1 MNTIIIDGNNCK
13 TKQDLFDTFKTVLQF
28 PDYFSNNWDSFE
40 EVINDLKLPKHT
52 MLLITFYKTLLKE
65 NKEDKLIFLE
75 IIKAANIE
83 NDYKFYKILAL
94 D

>member
-13 TKQDLFDTFKTVLQF
+13 SKQDLFDTFKAVLRF
-28 PDYFSNNWDSFE
+28 PDYFTYNWDSFE
-40 EVINDLKLPKHT
+40 EVINDMKLPKHT
-52 MLLITFYKTLLKE
+52 MILLTFYRALLKE

-75 IIKAANIE
+75 IIRAANIE
-83 NDYKFYKILAL
+83 NDYKFYKILPI